1 MDITAGDDVLALFE
15 QKVHRNVSSSG
26 QLRSYGRLKLIIEGK
41 DY

>member
-1 MDITAGDDVLALFE
+1 MDVTAGEDVLALFE
-15 QKVHRNVSSSG
+15 QNVRGNVSSSG